1 MKTTL
6 QVPVEKSLKIS
17 SAKVAKEYGFS
28 SLQEAVRIF
37 LVQLANRTITIRLV
51 SGEADEMLSS
61 KQEAVLTKKYLQTKA
76 DVKKGRGFVAR
87 NAEEF
92 IDHLRSV

>member
-6 QVPVEKSLKIS
+6 QVPVEKSLKTLS
-17 SAKVAKEYGFS
+17 TEVAKEYGFS

-37 LVQLANRTITIRLV
+37 LAQLANRTVTIRLV
-51 SGEADEMLSS
+51 SSEADEMLSS

-76 DVKKGRGFVAR
+76 DVEKGKGFVAK

-92 IDHLRSV
+92 IDHLRSA